1 MRQGGG
7 MRGVGCV
14 LLALA
19 VLWGGVERVEAQ
31 AAELAEV
38 RGAVDDARFP
48 EARDLLERWWEE
60 VGERADR
67 RTRQEALW
75 LRARLTPDP
84 QLAELD
90 YRRLVIEF
98 PGGPFSDG
106 ALLRLAQGSEA
117 RGEPAEAAR
126 YLEIL
131 VRDYPTSE
139 HRVEARDRLVRLED
153 DPPPVLAP
161 PTVIRDDTVAA
172 PDTVHETPP
181 EIPVDTVPVPDT
193 VREPPPEIPADP
205 VVEDEEELDELTGS
219 YTVQLGAFS
228 TRERAV
234 DLARRADEAGLRVR
248 VVQVAGSELFR
259 VRMGGF
265 ESRQAAE
272 AAAQEP
278 RDAGFEALVST
289 DREQER
295 DPDA

>member
-1 MRQGGG
+1 MRQGGA
-7 MRGVGCV
+7 MRVVGSG
-14 LLALA
+14 LLALV
-19 VLWGGVERVEAQ
+19 VLFSGADPVEAQ
-31 AAELAEV
+31 APELAEV

-48 EARDLLERWWEE
+48 EARELLERWWEAD
-60 VGERADR
+60 GERADR

-117 RGEPAEAAR
+117 RGESAEAGR

-139 HRVEARDRLVRLED
+139 HRVEARDRLVRLERAED

-161 PTVIRDDTVAA
+161 PTVIRDDTVAVA
-172 PDTVHETPP
+172 DTV
-181 EIPVDTVPVPDT
+181 
-193 VREPPPEIPADP
+193 VREPPPEIPVDP
-205 VVEDEEELDELTGS
+205 VVEGDEDEELDELTGS

-228 TRERAV
+228 TRERAM

-259 VRMGGF
+259 VRLGGF

-272 AAAQEP
+272 EAAQGP
-278 RDAGFEALVST
+278 RNAGFEALVSM